1 MLQEVRMNEPE
12 REQEKPREGVY
23 LSGIRV
29 HEAFA
34 DLGVQALDYW
44 ARPESWRGSGEAIS
58 IDTTSDAL
66 TVVPGGRSVFWSPR
80 PDDLTGA
87 WEVVDPDVV
96 LRERAQIWKDYE

>member
-34 DLGVQALDYW
+34 DPGVQALDYW
-44 ARPESWRGSGEAIS
+44 ARPESWRGSGQAIA
-58 IDTTSDAL
+58 IDTTLDSL
-66 TVVPGGRSVFWSPR
+66 IVVPSGRPVFWAPLPR
-80 PDDLTGA
+80 DLTET
-87 WEVVDPDVV
+87 WEVVEPDVV
-96 LRERAQIWKDYE
+96 LREMAQIRKGYE